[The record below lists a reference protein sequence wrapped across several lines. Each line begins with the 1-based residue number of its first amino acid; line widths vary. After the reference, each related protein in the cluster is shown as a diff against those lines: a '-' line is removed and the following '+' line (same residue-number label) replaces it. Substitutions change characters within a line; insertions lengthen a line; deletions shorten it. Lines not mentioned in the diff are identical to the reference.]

1 MAFNF
6 ETFPVLKT
14 HRVTLRALNLE
25 DAETLLALRSSE
37 EINKFVITKRMQNL
51 EEAKDFI
58 QTCNALYKKE
68 KRIFWVLTNQVEI
81 LGTVVLHRI
90 SLARKYAEIGYKL
103 KTEKQQKG
111 FMSEAMTAVLNFGI
125 EQLNLKIIEAY
136 THKNNLRSIAL
147 LKKHHFVFQVHMK
160 DPSFEHNRIFKREI
174 SF

>member
-6 ETFPVLKT
+6 EKFPVLKT

-81 LGTVVLHRI
+81 LGTIVLHRI

-147 LKKHHFVFQVHMK
+147 LKKHHFVFQVHRK

>member
-1 MAFNF
+1 
-6 ETFPVLKT
+6 
-14 HRVTLRALNLE
+14 
-25 DAETLLALRSSE
+25 
-37 EINKFVITKRMQNL
+37 MQNL

-81 LGTVVLHRI
+81 LGTVVLLRI

-111 FMSEAMTAVLNFGI
+111 YMSEAMTAVLNFGI

-147 LKKHHFVFQVHMK
+147 LKKHHFVFQVHRK

>member
-81 LGTVVLHRI
+81 LGTIVLHRI

-147 LKKHHFVFQVHMK
+147 LKKHHFVFQVHRK

>member
-51 EEAKDFI
+51 VEAKDFI

-147 LKKHHFVFQVHMK
+147 LKKHHFVFQVHRK

>member
-68 KRIFWVLTNQVEI
+68 KRIFWVLINQVEI
-81 LGTVVLHRI
+81 LGTIVLHRI

-147 LKKHHFVFQVHMK
+147 LKKHHFVFQVHRK

>member
-6 ETFPVLKT
+6 ETFPVLQT
-14 HRVTLRALNLE
+14 PRVTLRALKLD
-25 DAETLLALRSSE
+25 DAEPLLALRSSE

-68 KRIFWVLTNQVEI
+68 KRIFLVLTNQVEI
-81 LGTVVLHRI
+81 LGTIVLHRI

-125 EQLNLKIIEAY
+125 EQLNLKTIEAY

-147 LKKHHFVFQVHMK
+147 LKKHHFVFQAHRK

-174 SF
+174 SL

>member
-1 MAFNF
+1 MAFNL

-147 LKKHHFVFQVHMK
+147 LKKHHFVFQVHRK

>member
-6 ETFPVLKT
+6 ETFPVLQT
-14 HRVTLRALNLE
+14 PRVTLRALKID
-25 DAETLLALRSSE
+25 DAEPLLALRSSE

-81 LGTVVLHRI
+81 LGTIVLHRI

-125 EQLNLKIIEAY
+125 EQLNLKTIEAY

-147 LKKHHFVFQVHMK
+147 LKKHNFVFQAHRK

>member
-125 EQLNLKIIEAY
+125 EQLNLKTIEAY

-147 LKKHHFVFQVHMK
+147 LKKHHFIFQAHRK

>member
-147 LKKHHFVFQVHMK
+147 LKKHHFVFQVHRK

>member
-1 MAFNF
+1 MAFNL
-6 ETFPVLKT
+6 ETFPVLQT
-14 HRVTLRALNLE
+14 PRITLRALKID
-25 DAETLLALRSSE
+25 DAEPLLALRSSE

-81 LGTVVLHRI
+81 LGTIVLHRI

-111 FMSEAMTAVLNFGI
+111 FMSEVMTAVLNFGI

-147 LKKHHFVFQVHMK
+147 LKKHHFVFQVHRK

>member
-81 LGTVVLHRI
+81 LGTIVLHRI

-147 LKKHHFVFQVHMK
+147 LKKHHFVFQVHRK
-160 DPSFEHNRIFKREI
+160 DPSFEHNRIF
-174 SF
+174 

>member
-111 FMSEAMTAVLNFGI
+111 FISEAMTAVLNFGI

-147 LKKHHFVFQVHMK
+147 LKKHHFVFQVHRK
-160 DPSFEHNRIFKREI
+160 DSSFEHNRIFKREI

>member
-147 LKKHHFVFQVHMK
+147 LKKNHFVFQVHRK